1 MLCSF
6 WCWDIFFRVIK
17 NFSLFLDKRQKSI
30 YLSLKAFT
38 YPSQSLILMKTAAR
52 DEIQINLILRGR

>member
-1 MLCSF
+1 LCSF

-30 YLSLKAFT
+30 YLSLIGCGAVSGS
-38 YPSQSLILMKTAAR
+38 YI
-52 DEIQINLILRGR
+52 

>member
-30 YLSLKAFT
+30 YLSLGTISDF
-38 YPSQSLILMKTAAR
+38 
-52 DEIQINLILRGR
+52 DENSRKG